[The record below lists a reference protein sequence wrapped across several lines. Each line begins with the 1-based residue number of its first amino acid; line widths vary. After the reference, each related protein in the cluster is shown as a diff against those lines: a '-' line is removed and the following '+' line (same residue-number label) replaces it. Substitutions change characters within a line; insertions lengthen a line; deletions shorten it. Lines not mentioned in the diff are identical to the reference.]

1 MLVKN
6 QHQKIAD
13 NKEVKVK
20 STKTAKKRWH
30 FSLLTLLLVVFLAQ
44 LFWGILI
51 NSAKIYSLNTKIA
64 KLEKIRNVAEKKNQF
79 LREELDKY
87 TSNSGVEALARDRLQ
102 FSREDETLIIIKNP
116 QQIEDEI

>member
-1 MLVKN
+1 MKN

-13 NKEVKVK
+13 NKEAKVK

-44 LFWGILI
+44 LFWGILV

-64 KLEKIRNVAEKKNQF
+64 KLEKIRSVAEKKNQF

-116 QQIEDEI
+116 QEDDDNIN